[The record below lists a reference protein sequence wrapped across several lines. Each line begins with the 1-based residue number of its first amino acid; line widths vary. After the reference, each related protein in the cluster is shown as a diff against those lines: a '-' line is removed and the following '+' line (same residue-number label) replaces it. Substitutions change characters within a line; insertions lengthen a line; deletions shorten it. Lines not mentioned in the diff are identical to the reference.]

1 MWQAAEITSELLVPS
16 GLGPLR
22 VLAARIRR
30 ITAKKAAATNIENRA
45 MVEYPDSDVSV
56 VAKAGSSVGFH
67 LGLNPV
73 IYWHVLVQYERLLL
87 IWLGSYPG
95 E

>member
-1 MWQAAEITSELLVPS
+1 
-16 GLGPLR
+16 
-22 VLAARIRR
+22 
-30 ITAKKAAATNIENRA
+30 